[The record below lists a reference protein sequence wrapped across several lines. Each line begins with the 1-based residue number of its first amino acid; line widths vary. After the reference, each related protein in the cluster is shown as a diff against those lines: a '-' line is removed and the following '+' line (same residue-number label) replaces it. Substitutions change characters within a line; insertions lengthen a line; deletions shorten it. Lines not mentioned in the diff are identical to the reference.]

1 MKKVKILFGKIGQKT
16 MAILVANVFLAAF
29 IRCMVDGS
37 PRENFGSIYFAFSV
51 LVLAVA
57 AFPALDNFI
66 DLNKRET
73 KA

>member
-1 MKKVKILFGKIGQKT
+1 VKKIKNLWGKIGKKT
-16 MAILVANVFLAAF
+16 MVILFANVFLAAF

-37 PRENFGSIYFAFSV
+37 PRENFSSIYFALSV
-51 LVLAVA
+51 IIIAAA